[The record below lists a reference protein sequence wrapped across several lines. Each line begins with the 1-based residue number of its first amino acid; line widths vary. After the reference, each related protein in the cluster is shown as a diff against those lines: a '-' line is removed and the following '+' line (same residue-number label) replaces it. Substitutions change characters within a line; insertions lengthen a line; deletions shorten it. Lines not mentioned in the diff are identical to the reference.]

1 MNMERERLF
10 QILREYREGLEAIFG
25 DQLERVILYGSQ
37 ARGDARE
44 DSDIDVLCVMREPF
58 DHGEMVQLTSELTA
72 RLCLEYEI
80 ALSRVFITRDNYER
94 GQLPFAMNVRRE
106 GVRI

>member
-1 MNMERERLF
+1 MDRERLF

-44 DSDIDVLCVMREPF
+44 DSDIDILCVMCEPF
-58 DHGEMVQLTSELTA
+58 SRVEMIARTSELTA
-72 RLCLEYEI
+72 KLSLEYDV
-80 ALSRVFITRDNYER
+80 ALSRK
-94 GQLPFAMNVRRE
+94 FAMKTDYEACARPFLKRVRE
-106 GVRI
+106 DEVLV